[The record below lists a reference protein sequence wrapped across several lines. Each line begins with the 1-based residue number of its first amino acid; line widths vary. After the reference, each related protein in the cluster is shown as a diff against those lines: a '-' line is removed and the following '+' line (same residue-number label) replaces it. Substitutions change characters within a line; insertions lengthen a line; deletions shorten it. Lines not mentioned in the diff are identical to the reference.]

1 MATPRSLLVSVLEQL
16 DAADLLLCPGDLC
29 APFMVDE
36 LADGFDELGAVRPGP
51 WIDRETDL
59 PAYTVCGRP
68 PAQAGAALAALSG
81 DGRELAPDEVTVGVP
96 NDEVVPH
103 LSERLEERGLAE
115 HEKYKGVTLTDDG
128 ILRARDA
135 LQTYCIIE
143 RFLANVLDVAEFRA
157 EARELEPVI
166 DDTVAERL
174 DTIID
179 RNPECPDCFDAE
191 TDACCY
197 LDVESETPAD

>member
-1 MATPRSLLVSVLEQL
+1 MNTADQYLKAIYLLQRVEDGPAATG
-16 DAADLLLCPGDLC
+16 A
-29 APFMVDE
+29 
-36 LADGFDELGAVRPGP
+36 LADALDVS
-51 WIDRETDL
+51 
-59 PAYTVCGRP
+59 PASANEMIGK
-68 PAQAGAALAALSG
+68 
-81 DGRELAPDEVTVGVP
+81 
-96 NDEVVPH
+96 
-103 LSERLEERGLAE
+103 LEDRGLAE

-179 RNPECPDCFDAE
+179 RKPECPDCFDAE

-197 LDVESETPAD
+197 LGVESETPAD